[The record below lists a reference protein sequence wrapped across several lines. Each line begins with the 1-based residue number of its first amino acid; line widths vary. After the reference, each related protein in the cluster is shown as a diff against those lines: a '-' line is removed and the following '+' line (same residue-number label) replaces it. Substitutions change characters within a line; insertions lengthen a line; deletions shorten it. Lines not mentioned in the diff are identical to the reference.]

1 MRDPESQTPATTP
14 GLQALSHY
22 HGSPWLKPVPVPER
36 KGSKNPKQPP
46 DTRISAEK
54 LLGKVRCIGDTEWE
68 LPCST
73 RSSRLGAAHPG
84 PPRPGLLAREL
95 QSWGCSPGA
104 SRPGTAHPG
113 PRVPG
118 LLARGHQSWGSS
130 PKASRPGPA
139 RPRPPRPGC
148 WPGAS
153 SSEAARPGHPRQGLH
168 SPASSPGAAHPGP
181 PRLGPP
187 GPRLLARGF
196 LATQIYGPLVG

>member
-1 MRDPESQTPATTP
+1 MRDPKSQTPATTP

-54 LLGKVRCIGDTEWE
+54 LLGKVRWIGDTEWE
-68 LPCST
+68 SPCST

-84 PPRPGLLAREL
+84 PPRPGLLARDL

-113 PRVPG
+113 PRVLG
-118 LLARGHQSWGSS
+118 LLARGVQARGCS
-130 PKASRPGPA
+130 PGATRPGAA
-139 RPRPPRPGC
+139 RLRPPGRGLLDRSLQARGC
-148 WPGAS
+148 SPGAS
-153 SSEAARPGHPRQGLH
+153 WPREARP
-168 SPASSPGAAHPGP
+168 
-181 PRLGPP
+181 GPP
-187 GPRLLARGF
+187 GPGMIARVPQALGS
-196 LATQIYGPLVG
+196 LPGA